1 MTSDDTAADAALQ
14 AARRSVSVVFIAA
27 GVAYSSWASRIPQVR
42 DELGLSP
49 GALGVMLLMI
59 AIGSLIALPTAGL
72 VVHRLG
78 AIRTVS
84 VMSVVCVSGLALA
97 GLGVQFGSVPVMGG
111 LLLLGFGNG
120 SWDVAM
126 NVEAAAVE
134 QRLGRSIM
142 SRFHAG
148 FSVGTVVGALAGAGA
163 NAIRLSV
170 TVHLLV
176 VAVAVGIVAPTAAR
190 RFLAAGEGPHHTERH
205 GPLFAWRERRTL
217 LIGLFVLTM
226 AFTEG
231 TGNDWLGVA
240 AIDGYHASAATGS
253 MAYVVFV
260 VAMTTGRWFGPHAL
274 DRHGRVA
281 VLRVGA
287 SMSLGGLL
295 IVVFGPSLW
304 TALVGVVLWG
314 MGVSLGFPMGM
325 SAAAD
330 DPRRAAARVSVV
342 ATIGYVAFLAG
353 PALVGAIGNHVG
365 VLRALLVTAGLVSCG
380 VVLASATRPL
390 SPED

>member
-1 MTSDDTAADAALQ
+1 M
-14 AARRSVSVVFIAA
+14 AA
-27 GVAYSSWASRIPQVR
+27 GMGYSSWASRIPQVR

-49 GALGVMLLMI
+49 GALGLMLLVV
-59 AIGSLIALPTAGL
+59 AIGSLIALPTAGV
-72 VVHRLG
+72 VVHRFG

-84 VMSVVCVSGLALA
+84 VMSLLCLSGLAFA
-97 GLGVQFGSVPVMGG
+97 GIGVQIGTPAVVAG

-120 SWDVAM
+120 CWDVAM

-148 FSVGTVVGALAGAGA
+148 FSVGTVVGALSGAGA
-163 NAIRLSV
+163 NAIHLSV
-170 TVHLLV
+170 TVHLVV
-176 VAVAVGIVAPTAAR
+176 VAVLLAATVPLAAQ
-190 RFLAAGEGPHHTERH
+190 RFLAAADDAHQGERH
-205 GPLFAWRERRTL
+205 GPLVAWRERRTVL
-217 LIGLFVLTM
+217 VGLFVLTM

-240 AIDGYHASAATGS
+240 AIDGYGASAATGS
-253 MAYVVFV
+253 LAYVVFV
-260 VAMTTGRWFGPHAL
+260 VSMTTGRWFGPHVL

-281 VLRVGA
+281 VLRA
-287 SMSLGGLL
+287 SALTSLVGLL
-295 IVVFGPSLW
+295 IVVFGPDLW
-304 TALVGVVLWG
+304 SALLGTVLWG
-314 MGVSLGFPMGM
+314 LGAALGFPVGV

-342 ATIGYVAFLAG
+342 STIGYVAFLAG

-365 VLRALLVTAGLVSCG
+365 VLKALLVTAGLLGCG
-380 VVLASATRPL
+380 VVLAGATRPL
-390 SPED
+390 PAEPHTAG